1 MSREL
6 VVDPPGEALA
16 LQAHLLLPFKTDH
29 SVHIFCGR
37 VLALLH
43 LHPLPGVPLL
53 LLLLHVLRPPLPL
66 HGRDRARPLW
76 NKRADLKQ
84 VPHNMFTQQTI
95 EGCQHYVSSTSLS
108 PKFTAP

>member
-1 MSREL
+1 MSRKL

-37 VLALLH
+37 VLALLL

-53 LLLLHVLRPPLPL
+53 LLLLLLLHVLQPPLPL
-66 HGRDRARPLW
+66 HGRDRTRPL
-76 NKRADLKQ
+76 
-84 VPHNMFTQQTI
+84 
-95 EGCQHYVSSTSLS
+95 
-108 PKFTAP
+108 